1 MLNGKPEVGIFILGI
16 LYVWPYGAKTW
27 EIPRVSFRAA
37 GLKKKWENDN
47 DYWDTWDKRQAWG
60 ATKPAACEIGRAASG
75 FGFAAFVALG
85 SPCGESP
92 TTQGHTPCVVGYRL

>member
-1 MLNGKPEVGIFILGI
+1 MFGLMEQKRGKFLAFHLG
-16 LYVWPYGAKTW
+16 
-27 EIPRVSFRAA
+27 AA

-47 DYWDTWDKRQAWG
+47 DYWDTWDKRQARG

-92 TTQGHTPCVVGYRL
+92 TTQGIRPAL